1 MTTLARTLSDLL
13 WRTRWGLVV
22 LASAWLLLASGLA
35 SASHFERGSLPLAL
49 GLSIYAAT
57 LARAV
62 LRELS
67 PRTAARTPKA
77 ELELGLL
84 LITGV
89 FLLVA
94 LTGGLSSPAHP
105 LVYALVSFLLII
117 HRTRWVAFAWLGSIA
132 ALELIVGASAG
143 AKVVYHLGYIGFFAA
158 GNLLVLGGLVRRLRQ
173 EHSHRV
179 EGELQRMRQE
189 ARDFRLIDARARA
202 RDHAATKKID
212 PAVLLGARLFPDMLP
227 MIKQVQIATDH
238 AKGAVARLAGAEPP
252 RYEDT
257 EQSFDELR
265 ARIAKTIAFVES
277 LSPEKIDGSEQR
289 PIALR
294 VGGRDW
300 SFTGQDYLL
309 GFALPNFHF
318 HLVTAYNILRHN
330 GIEIGK
336 GDYLGNP

>member
-1 MTTLARTLSDLL
+1 MSLSMYD
-13 WRTRWGLVV
+13 
-22 LASAWLLLASGLA
+22 ASAPRFA
-35 SASHFERGSLPLAL
+35 HM
-49 GLSIYAAT
+49 
-57 LARAV
+57 
-62 LRELS
+62 LR
-67 PRTAARTPKA
+67 
-77 ELELGLL
+77 
-84 LITGV
+84 
-89 FLLVA
+89 
-94 LTGGLSSPAHP
+94 
-105 LVYALVSFLLII
+105 
-117 HRTRWVAFAWLGSIA
+117 
-132 ALELIVGASAG
+132 
-143 AKVVYHLGYIGFFAA
+143 
-158 GNLLVLGGLVRRLRQ
+158 NL
-173 EHSHRV
+173 
-179 EGELQRMRQE
+179 
-189 ARDFRLIDARARA
+189 DAILARA

-227 MIKQVQIATDH
+227 MVKQVQIATDH

-294 VGGRDW
+294 VGGKDW
-300 SFTGQDYLL
+300 SFSGQDYLL
-309 GFALPNFHF
+309 SFALPNFHF